1 MILIVVFLL
10 ISAFGS
16 VVLNFSEDKFV
27 FDNYV
32 ANDIQT
38 EKLILVSSSISQALE
53 EFLNHDD
60 KTIDHLGEF
69 WAKPIPFSLE
79 DISVTV
85 EIADQERY
93 LNPNFLIN
101 GRSINQKYFQIFE
114 RLFENLGIDD
124 QILFNIIDWIDL
136 DKVSNGGEEDYQD
149 YSAKNAKLDTLEE
162 LYLIKGVSK
171 EVYNGT
177 VINGVFRPGLK
188 AVLSPYSNG
197 KVNINTA
204 PKWVLMALDRDI
216 DETIA
221 NSIIAYRQK
230 RPFKRV
236 DDLINVDGMNSDII
250 YRIKPF
256 TTVKSEHFLA
266 NINIKIGDREYK
278 FIVLL
283 ERKNKTK
290 TIWEKIY

>member
-16 VVLNFSEDKFV
+16 VVMNFSEDKFV

-53 EFLNHDD
+53 EFLNQDD
-60 KTIDHLGEF
+60 KTIDHPGEF

-124 QILFNIIDWIDL
+124 QILFNIIDWIDP
-136 DKVSNGGEEDYQD
+136 DKVSNGGEENYQD
-149 YSAKNAKLDTLEE
+149 YTAKNAKLDTLEE

-230 RPFKRV
+230 KPFKRI